1 MGCESCGSGSNGM
14 PRGCKNNGTCSSGGC
29 DKLAVYD
36 WLANMELP
44 GNAAPFE
51 YVEVRFKSTRK
62 DFFLNTTHH
71 ELNIGEAVVVEGS
84 PGTDVG
90 LISAAGELA
99 RLQMNKIGIS
109 TKSPQSDTGKKPE
122 KYARDLK
129 KVLHKA
135 TEREL
140 ETWKEARG
148 REKETMRHARTIAE
162 NLGLEMK
169 ISDVEFQGDNT
180 KMIVYYTAPGRIDF
194 RELIKKFA
202 EAFRVRIEMKQIGAR
217 QEAGRLG
224 GIGSCGRELCCSTW
238 LTDFRTVSTSAARYQ
253 QLALNT
259 QKLAGQCG
267 KLKCCLNY
275 ELDSYLDALKHFPKH
290 AQKIETKK
298 GRATHIKT
306 DIFKGV
312 MWYIMSD
319 DRGSNPMAIEVAR
332 VKELLHMN
340 EEGQIPESLVDFA
353 IKEEPIK
360 EEAYSNAVGQ
370 DSLTRFDKNLKKQR
384 GKGTKKKGKGRGK
397 STGPKGRKAKGS
409 GEDQVNPKG
418 PKNRDQGQ
426 KMRARSG
433 KPRGKNQGKKP
444 PARGDSSNEPSKG

>member
-1 MGCESCGSGSNGM
+1 MGCESCGSGDNGM

-29 DKLAVYD
+29 NKLDVYD
-36 WLANMELP
+36 WLANMDLP
-44 GNAAPFE
+44 GNMAPFE

-90 LISAAGELA
+90 MVSAAGELA
-99 RLQMNKIGIS
+99 RLQMNKVGIS
-109 TKSPQSDTGKKPE
+109 TKSPQNDPGKKTGKN
-122 KYARDLK
+122 ARELK

-135 TEREL
+135 TDREL
-140 ETWKEARG
+140 ETWREARS
-148 REKETMRHARTIAE
+148 REKDTMRHARTIADS
-162 NLGLEMK
+162 LGLEMK

-180 KMIVYYTAPGRIDF
+180 KMIVYYTAAGRVDF

-290 AQKIETKK
+290 AQRIETKK
-298 GRATHIKT
+298 GKANHIKT

-319 DRGSNPMAIEVAR
+319 DHSSNPVAIEVDR
-332 VKELLHMN
+332 VKELLAMN
-340 EEGQIPESLVDFA
+340 EKGTIPESLIDFA
-353 IKEEPIK
+353 IREETVKEEV
-360 EEAYSNAVGQ
+360 YSNVVGQ
-370 DSLTRFDKNLKKQR
+370 DSLTRFDKKLKKQR
-384 GKGTKKKGKGRGK
+384 GKSNTKKGKGRGK
-397 STGPKGRKAKGS
+397 STGPKGQKAKGTD
-409 GEDQVNPKG
+409 EDRDSQQG
-418 PKNRDQGQ
+418 SKNRDKGQ
-426 KMRARSG
+426 KVKSRSG
-433 KPRGKNQGKKP
+433 KPRGTNQRKKP
-444 PARGDSSNEPSKG
+444 PSGGDSTTKPTDT